1 MEESS
6 EDWHLVQYKD
16 YDETS
21 VIWQPYVLGSTSE
34 SCAVQESTNH
44 SSLTSLNK
52 WPSTTN
58 DENQ

>member
-6 EDWHLVQYKD
+6 EDWQLVQYKD
-16 YDETS
+16 YDTTS

-34 SCAVQESTNH
+34 SWAVQESTNH

-52 WPSTTN
+52 WPSTRN